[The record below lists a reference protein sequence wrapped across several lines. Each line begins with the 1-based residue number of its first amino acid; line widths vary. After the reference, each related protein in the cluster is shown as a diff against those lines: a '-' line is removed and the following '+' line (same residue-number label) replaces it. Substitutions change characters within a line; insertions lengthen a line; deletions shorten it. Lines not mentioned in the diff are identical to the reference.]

1 MTHINGVGS
10 SYGPGVTTSQG
21 PVPKDLTAAQLA
33 ELMGADEAAVAALV
47 ESGASVT
54 PESIMGL
61 LQNQVSNIDAQIQGI
76 TSEID
81 RRTELARELGDR
93 NAALAALRDALAAL
107 PGDDAVVVDGLLVN
121 GVPLKEFL
129 DNNGLVGEVHFT
141 REGGQATISK
151 SSVDTLIA
159 RTSEQQREANSG
171 NELDMIR
178 LQSVM
183 QQRSQAITMASNMI
197 KSIHD
202 TLKSIVS
209 NLR

>member
-1 MTHINGVGS
+1 MSHINAVGS
-10 SYGPGVTTSQG
+10 SYGPSVTATEG
-21 PVPKDLTAAQLA
+21 PLPKDRTAAQLA
-33 ELMGADEAAVAALV
+33 ELMGADEATVAALV

-61 LQNQVSNIDAQIQGI
+61 LEGRVSNIDRQIQGL
-76 TSEID
+76 TAAID
-81 RRTELARELGDR
+81 ERTELARELGER
-93 NAALAALRDALAAL
+93 NVALGDLREALAAL
-107 PGDDAVVVDGLLVN
+107 PGDDAVVVDGLEVN

-129 DNNGLVGEVHFT
+129 ESNGLLGEVHFT
-141 REGGQATISK
+141 HEGGETKLSK
-151 SSVDTLIA
+151 TAIDGLIA
-159 RTSEQQREANSG
+159 QTSERQRAANSG